1 MHCLTYEDDPT
12 DLSEISCSPT
22 LHQRNISSE
31 THSVDMVSGLSVVQ
45 GVHHDVELFEP
56 VPVVLILHN
65 GPVQGVNGTLRG
77 EPMRRNK

>member
-1 MHCLTYEDDPT
+1 MLGLIIRQTT

-31 THSVDMVSGLSVVQ
+31 THPVDMVPSLPVVQ

-56 VPVVLILHN
+56 VSVVLVLHD

-77 EPMRRNK
+77 EPKRRNK